1 MENKRIN
8 NTQLTKPKRVLLG
21 MSGGV
26 DSSVSAILL
35 KQAGYEVVGATML
48 LWNGNRSSTVEDA
61 KKVCEQLQIEHHV
74 INLEKEFKEKVIHN
88 FISCY
93 ECAKT
98 PNPCVECN
106 KYFKFQAF
114 YEQAQKLNCDYIAT
128 GHYAKVQWSEE
139 YKQYVL
145 AKSKADKKDQ
155 TYFLYPIPQNLLDK
169 IIFPLADFTDKTE
182 IRKIAEE
189 NGLNVAKKKDS
200 QAIEIKNTSLIM

>member
-1 MENKRIN
+1 MEKEKIENK
-8 NTQLTKPKRVLLG
+8 KPLEKKRVLLG

-48 LWNGNRSSTVEDA
+48 LWNGNCSSTIEDA

-98 PNPCVECN
+98 
-106 KYFKFQAF
+106 
-114 YEQAQKLNCDYIAT
+114 T
-128 GHYAKVQWSEE
+128 
-139 YKQYVL
+139 
-145 AKSKADKKDQ
+145 KSMC
-155 TYFLYPIPQNLLDK
+155 
-169 IIFPLADFTDKTE
+169 
-182 IRKIAEE
+182 
-189 NGLNVAKKKDS
+189 G
-200 QAIEIKNTSLIM
+200 M